1 MLLFKIEQQWNFQ
14 SKKHAWLKEQKD
26 DEKKNANKYTDEE
39 IEDFQR
45 GFLVKGLFAYCR
57 HPNYFG
63 DMFLWW
69 TVYLFS
75 ISSQANSLKTNF
87 QPTNLFNY
95 SMISALFMTYMFKR
109 SVRVTE
115 KIAFTKYG
123 LNYAHYK
130 SMVGRIIPRSL
141 NAYRPLEKKSN

>member
-1 MLLFKIEQQWNFQ
+1 ME
-14 SKKHAWLKEQKD
+14 
-26 DEKKNANKYTDEE
+26 EE
-39 IEDFQR
+39 IEDFKR

-69 TVYLFS
+69 CVYLFT
-75 ISSQANSLKTNF
+75 ISSQSNDLRNNF
-87 QPTNLFNY
+87 HFANLFNY

-123 LNYAHYK
+123 PNYAHYR
-130 SMVGRIIPRSL
+130 SQVGRIIPRSL
-141 NAYRPLEKKSN
+141 SAYNPLENKSN